1 MSDIFTYRVHLEHE
15 IPIVAA
21 HIRPQG
27 KESMLGTT
35 DEDIFAGLSLAT
47 ADVGGPHID
56 PRAFRDALGCF
67 TTGVAVVTAK
77 TRNDRPIGVTVNSFS
92 SLSLDPPLVLW
103 SLSCHSATYSSFI
116 EASHFAV
123 HVLCEGQEHL
133 CRQFARSGIDRF
145 GGVELGEGLGG
156 VPVVPEVAA
165 LFECRSLYRYWGG
178 DHVIFI
184 GRVDRCTRW
193 PERRPLVFHQG
204 QMKRLVE

>member
-1 MSDIFTYRVHLEHE
+1 
-15 IPIVAA
+15 
-21 HIRPQG
+21 
-27 KESMLGTT
+27 MLGTT
-35 DEDIFAGLSLAT
+35 DEDIFSGLSFAT
-47 ADVGGPHID
+47 ADADGPYID

-67 TTGVAVVTAK
+67 ATGVTVVTARARDK
-77 TRNDRPIGVTVNSFS
+77 RPVGVTVNSFS
-92 SLSLDPPLVLW
+92 SLSLDPPLILW
-103 SLSCHSATYSSFI
+103 SLSSHSATYSTFV

-145 GGVELGEGLGG
+145 AGIDLDEGHGG
-156 VPVVPEVAA
+156 VPIVPDVAA

-184 GRVDRCTRW
+184 GRVDRFQKW
-193 PERRPLVFHQG
+193 PEKRPLVFHQG